1 LTQIWTLNYIIYFSI
16 KNEVLTKEWLSNEEY
31 YKHIS
36 GIIFIRYA
44 HSQKIG
50 KPNNSKVQKKCI
62 RKQVNQRA
70 KIGYGYL
77 CLREMN
83 LRDRPFNLKGGG
95 YGFFLKKIFWFPMLL
110 KKIFWFWWR
119 KKKKCD
125 SEFLSYN
132 VMLHSGKKIRA
143 SRYKKSKYS
152 NSCVVWKKNSERN
165 KKP

>member
-1 LTQIWTLNYIIYFSI
+1 M
-16 KNEVLTKEWLSNEEY
+16 SNEEY
-31 YKHIS
+31 YKYIS

-83 LRDRPFNLKGGG
+83 LRDRPFNLKGGLW
-95 YGFFLKKIFWFPMLL
+95 FFSKKNILIPNVAEKNILIL
-110 KKIFWFWWR
+110 VEE
-119 KKKKCD
+119 KKKCD

-152 NSCVVWKKNSERN
+152 NSCVV
-165 KKP
+165 